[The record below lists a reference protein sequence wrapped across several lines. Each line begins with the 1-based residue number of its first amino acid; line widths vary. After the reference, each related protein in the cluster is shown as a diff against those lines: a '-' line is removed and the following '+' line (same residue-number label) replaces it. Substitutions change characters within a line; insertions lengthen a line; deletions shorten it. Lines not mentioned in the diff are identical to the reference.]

1 MSLRLIK
8 RADILDEPADAL
20 IYSTNVL
27 LNCTGGV
34 GGALMGRFGPN
45 FQRELHHLLAASG
58 RRFADQG
65 EVFQH
70 VTAGLPYKAVFHT
83 VPCNGWYDTT
93 AEIVGSVLRSSLAS
107 CVARHDISKVVLSAL
122 ATGYGHFEYE
132 DFIRLAANVLSEPAH
147 NPISEITVC
156 ISDELRFFT
165 AQNLIAAENL
175 PLAIFS

>member
-45 FQRELHHLLAASG
+45 FQSELHHLLAASG

-65 EVFQH
+65 EVFQY
-70 VTAGLPYKAVFHT
+70 VTTGLPYKAVFHT

-93 AEIVGSVLRSSLAS
+93 AEIVGDVLRSSLNS
-107 CVARHDISKVVLSAL
+107 CAGRGDISKVVLSAL
-122 ATGYGHFEYE
+122 ATGYGHFEYD
-132 DFIRLAANVLSEPAH
+132 DFIRLAARVLSESAYDT
-147 NPISEITVC
+147 ISEIALCV
-156 ISDELRFFT
+156 SDELLFAT
-165 AQNLIAAENL
+165 AQDLVSAEKL
-175 PLAIFS
+175 PLTILS